1 MASKKVEKKRSTD
14 SKDKSWCN
22 TFAKQNELYFKQVQ
36 SSKHCKTEEAKKNLN
51 IKNQQKKCD
60 NHTNANSF
68 KKISSQKKSED
79 HSKTRCC
86 CSVLVQDRA
95 IQHPEMYDNDKF
107 ESNPIHILGSLM
119 KELKD
124 LVRKDKKACE
134 ISNKI
139 EQVLSKISA
148 NPENLLSEDLKI
160 KLKDSKA
167 QIEDSSEKI
176 KSIWELQ
183 MLKEDKLRSQIRE
196 QENYIKEVDEKQAM
210 LEGQAKM
217 LKEQWEEITRTA
229 EDKNKVILR
238 LKQQIEKNN
247 ELSERVISDLRADL
261 VKQTELAEKNYINTQ
276 YLTLE
281 RDKYSELCCQ
291 KNTLIKDYQNII
303 KKLQNQIAKLE
314 MNEVKVRS
322 ANTSTVHT
330 VRACSSPTSSFS
342 NRSTESWDLSNI
354 SSVRHETREH
364 IAVDATVKDSAH
376 LELVSLLDGES
387 SHTILDSYQNQ
398 VTNNKGAAAQNN
410 SGINT
415 SGVIG
420 RGSSF
425 HSLKKDYNKENDV
438 YKARKFSRSE
448 EIQNNIKKKSF
459 HDSKIVESIASNRIP
474 VSVPSPVRD
483 YPHPDWSDTSFSTVS
498 NLDMVSSKN
507 D

>member
-1 MASKKVEKKRSTD
+1 MASKVIALGQNEAVELTVERMNKTKIHRKKDQKRTSPTANFISVQKVEKKRSTD

-95 IQHPEMYDNDKF
+95 IQHPE
-107 ESNPIHILGSLM
+107 I
-119 KELKD
+119 
-124 LVRKDKKACE
+124 
-134 ISNKI
+134 
-139 EQVLSKISA
+139 
-148 NPENLLSEDLKI
+148 
-160 KLKDSKA
+160 
-167 QIEDSSEKI
+167 
-176 KSIWELQ
+176 
-183 MLKEDKLRSQIRE
+183 QIRE